1 MNYNMLDQGFSNTTM
16 LPKHSTAP
24 GLVTKPGSLHLQ
36 ARNHQELMT
45 TMLSKH
51 STAPGLAIKPG
62 SLRLQARNHQELM
75 MVTMLPKHSTPAV
88 CLVQAPIA
96 VAFVG
101 PQGAGKSL
109 LLWLGGC
116 CAPYRRCWSPE
127 PSCSVSL
134 SWLLATAKTS
144 RTVLTFSSFQTLSTS
159 SLSSLP
165 SYTGN
170 EHASAFASQTLNV
183 GHTYWYYVSRALS
196 G

>member
-1 MNYNMLDQGFSNTTM
+1 
-16 LPKHSTAP
+16 
-24 GLVTKPGSLHLQ
+24 
-36 ARNHQELMT
+36 
-45 TMLSKH
+45 
-51 STAPGLAIKPG
+51 
-62 SLRLQARNHQELM
+62 M

-196 G
+196 GWGSYLVGYIWGMTIPSYHGAARDVVGCLPGHSQSHTGGRGCCGMFT

>member
-1 MNYNMLDQGFSNTTM
+1 MIPTRGSSSGKRRRGTDPNPQFGSEGCKTQVSTGPTTIPFRYREGPSHQNMNYNMLDQGFSNTTM

-36 ARNHQELMT
+36 ARNHQELM
-45 TMLSKH
+45 
-51 STAPGLAIKPG
+51 A
-62 SLRLQARNHQELM
+62 
-75 MVTMLPKHSTPAV
+75 TMLPKHSTPAV

-109 LLWLGGC
+109 LLCLGGC

-170 EHASAFASQTLNV
+170 
-183 GHTYWYYVSRALS
+183 
-196 G
+196 